1 MIRTDTLGGNV
12 GSNVTGEALEPFVE
26 MSFAVGDGGAIDWFK
41 KEPAMP
47 TVKSRWTERPGQF
60 AAAST
65 VGCRAGSSA

>member
-1 MIRTDTLGGNV
+1 LIRTDTPGGNV

-26 MSFAVGDGGAIDWFK
+26 TSFAVGDSGAIDWFK

-47 TVKSRWTERPGQF
+47 IVKFNWTERHGQF

-65 VGCRAGSSA
+65 VGRRAGRSA